1 MDPLFFNNKKD
12 FGIRAQQEKCALPG
26 APLEKKYF
34 RPTFVVKSRGLKNV
48 RFFLPAEN
56 PPFPRYKCT
65 QKWSVKNG
73 EKPHFSKKILYIYSV
88 KRGRP

>member
-26 APLEKKYF
+26 APLEKNDF

-56 PPFPRYKCT
+56 PPFPRLN
-65 QKWSVKNG
+65 VHKNG
-73 EKPHFSKKILYIYSV
+73 PSKMGKNPIFQRKFCTFIA
-88 KRGRP
+88 